1 MNETNAKAV
10 AIQILEYLAGD
21 QEQLSRF
28 MALTGIEASEMRQMA
43 GSTPFMVAL
52 LDYLL
57 GNEPT
62 LLSFT
67 AERNIAPDD
76 ILKAR
81 HCLERP
87 IETSM

>member
-1 MNETNAKAV
+1 MNETNAKAL

-28 MALTGIEASEMRQMA
+28 ISLTGIEVVEMREMA
-43 GSTPFMVAL
+43 HSTPFMVAL

-62 LLSFT
+62 LLSFA
-67 AERNIAPDD
+67 AERNISPND

>member
-1 MNETNAKAV
+1 MNETNAKAL

-28 MALTGIEASEMRQMA
+28 MALTGIEVTELREMSQ
-43 GSTPFMVAL
+43 STPFMVAL

-62 LLSFT
+62 LLSFA
-67 AERNIAPDD
+67 AERNIAPTD

>member
-1 MNETNAKAV
+1 MNETTAKAL

-28 MALTGIEASEMRQMA
+28 IALTGIEVAEMREIA
-43 GSTPFMVAL
+43 HETPFMVAL

-62 LLSFT
+62 LLSFA
-67 AERNIAPDD
+67 AERNIAPND